1 MLQGRGYFFS
11 LSVRLSFH
19 SELVVSSTRLLLVL
33 RQLGFTLVSWL
44 RRLGGDEEREKVV
57 HDVGGRNARDVCMV
71 IRRCDFNNVRAAASV
86 GE

>member
-1 MLQGRGYFFS
+1 MLQGRVYFLS
-11 LSVRLSFH
+11 LSVRL

-33 RQLGFTLVSWL
+33 RQLGFTLISWL
-44 RRLGGDEEREKVV
+44 RRLGRDEEREKVV

-71 IRRCDFNNVRAAASV
+71 VRRCDFNNVRAAASV